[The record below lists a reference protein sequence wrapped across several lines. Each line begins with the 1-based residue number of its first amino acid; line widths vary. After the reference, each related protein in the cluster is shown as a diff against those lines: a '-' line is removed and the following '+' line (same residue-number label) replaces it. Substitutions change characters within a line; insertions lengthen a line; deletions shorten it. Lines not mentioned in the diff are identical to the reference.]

1 LFCAVI
7 VKGGELMIQAAKNL
21 FQEDSAALAIHKDNV
36 PSGATRAARH
46 ALTDVTDDLRTAH
59 VWLDAGLSRPSF
71 RGLDSITDRALCG
84 WLILI
89 SACVCWAAILVVT
102 GSKVGPMDAT
112 AQMELLAKKLE
123 RTAAIPSE
131 TASEIARVIGQP
143 WYDCGHV
150 ACSAQLEERNRAV
163 RAKLSG
169 LLATKERSNDLSASQ
184 KRRADSVALSQ

>member
-1 LFCAVI
+1 
-7 VKGGELMIQAAKNL
+7 MIPVANESL
-21 FQEDSAALAIHKDNV
+21 QEDTALAIQTNDNL
-36 PSGATRAARH
+36 PRGATRAAHH
-46 ALTDVTDDLRTAH
+46 AATDVTDDLRTAY
-59 VWLDAGLSRPSF
+59 VWLDAGLSRPSY
-71 RGLDSITDRALCG
+71 RGLDMITDRALWG
-84 WLILI
+84 WLIVI

-102 GSKVGPMDAT
+102 GSRVGPMDAT

-150 ACSAQLEERNRAV
+150 ACSAQLGECNRAV

-184 KRRADSVALSQ
+184 KRRADSVALSH

>member
-1 LFCAVI
+1 
-7 VKGGELMIQAAKNL
+7 M
-21 FQEDSAALAIHKDNV
+21 
-36 PSGATRAARH
+36 
-46 ALTDVTDDLRTAH
+46 
-59 VWLDAGLSRPSF
+59 
-71 RGLDSITDRALCG
+71 
-84 WLILI
+84 
-89 SACVCWAAILVVT
+89 T
-102 GSKVGPMDAT
+102 GSKVGPMNAT

-131 TASEIARVIGQP
+131 TAIEIARVIGQP

-150 ACSAQLEERNRAV
+150 ACSAQLEERNRSV

>member
-1 LFCAVI
+1 MFGWCRTVTTF
-7 VKGGELMIQAAKNL
+7 
-21 FQEDSAALAIHKDNV
+21 FQGIGHHNGSSLV
-36 PSGATRAARH
+36 R
-46 ALTDVTDDLRTAH
+46 LVDLDIR
-59 VWLDAGLSRPSF
+59 LRRL
-71 RGLDSITDRALCG
+71 
-84 WLILI
+84 
-89 SACVCWAAILVVT
+89 AAILVVT

-150 ACSAQLEERNRAV
+150 ACSAQLGERNRAV

-184 KRRADSVALSQ
+184 KRRADSVALSH

>member
-1 LFCAVI
+1 
-7 VKGGELMIQAAKNL
+7 MIRAAKNL
-21 FQEDSAALAIHKDNV
+21 FQEDPAALAIQINDNV
-36 PSGATRAARH
+36 TSGATRGAHQAA
-46 ALTDVTDDLRTAH
+46 TDVRDDFRTAH

-71 RGLDSITDRALCG
+71 GVLDTITDRALCG

-89 SACVCWAAILVVT
+89 SACVLWAAILVVT

-150 ACSAQLEERNRAV
+150 ACSAQLGERNRAV

-184 KRRADSVALSQ
+184 KRRADSVALSH